1 MLGTNGAGKSTL
13 IGMILG
19 QLNPSGGKVD
29 INKVPVYSTPRT
41 SMYQAS
47 LLGACLQEDALW
59 PGLTP
64 KEHIDLFLRV
74 RNDLSHYS
82 DRQINALTQNIL
94 SQLRLSNHQHK
105 QAEQLS
111 GGNKRKLCSAIALL
125 CGNKVVLLDEPSTGM
140 DPSMRRALWTV
151 ISREREAND
160 LCVLLTTHSME
171 EAEAICTK
179 IGIMVKGQLKALG
192 SNQHLKNRFGEGYS
206 LRIDAESIDDV
217 EKIRDY
223 VTKTFPKSSII
234 EEYGRHLSYD
244 VGVLESPAAAFA
256 SIEKNKKKLNIA
268 NYSLSQT
275 TLEQVF
281 LRFAS
286 EDVGEDQK

>member
-1 MLGTNGAGKSTL
+1 
-13 IGMILG
+13 
-19 QLNPSGGKVD
+19 
-29 INKVPVYSTPRT
+29 
-41 SMYQAS
+41 
-47 LLGACLQEDALW
+47 
-59 PGLTP
+59 
-64 KEHIDLFLRV
+64 
-74 RNDLSHYS
+74 
-82 DRQINALTQNIL
+82 
-94 SQLRLSNHQHK
+94 
-105 QAEQLS
+105 
-111 GGNKRKLCSAIALL
+111 
-125 CGNKVVLLDEPSTGM
+125 
-140 DPSMRRALWTV
+140 MRRALWTV
-151 ISREREAND
+151 ISREREAKD

-206 LRIDAESIDDV
+206 LRVDAESVEDV
-217 EKIRDY
+217 QGVRDF
-223 VTKTFPKSSII
+223 VLKSFANSTVL

-256 SIEKNKKKLNIA
+256 SIEKHKKKLRIA

-286 EDVGEDQK
+286 ADIMKDDDEK